1 MTSFLLLWVEKEE
14 NKLSRLVYNLF
25 NTKIIFVVKKE
36 LLIMYEVNVMVYG
49 PDGENLGYKR

>member
-36 LLIMYEVNVMVYG
+36 LLIMYEVNVMIYG